1 MKRRIAVLLAG
12 CMVMTALAGCGSTG
26 GEQKETETGSKENKE
41 VTEKSQDIGESSGA
55 EDTISGEITMW
66 TGTWNDGLM
75 DTLLEGFYEKY
86 PDVKVKFEYLPWDGM
101 EDKYLSALQA
111 GAGPDVLDMAIAWT
125 IPYASMG
132 KLQKLDEYIE
142 KNQIDVSDYYEG
154 AVETLYK
161 DGSYYALPYR
171 SETMCLFYNKDLFEA
186 AGLDPES
193 PPATW
198 EELREDAV
206 KLTSEDV
213 YGFGQCGSNAG
224 NTTAQFYSMMFSK
237 GVSLLNEDMTAAAFN
252 TQDGVDAFTFWSNLY
267 LKDNVVPKSV
277 LENDNTTNRNLFAE
291 GKLAMFVSGS
301 YDIDPI
307 MEANPDMNMG
317 FALCPGFEGKTS
329 AAQLGGWNLGMSDT
343 CKNPDAAF
351 ALMSYLASPEVSVDF
366 SSTFSS
372 CKSAVDNEKYADEKL
387 KVFIEA
393 INYGVPLPGSPYMNQ
408 ITDILYNEA
417 QAVLSGS
424 KDAETALADAEAS
437 VNKALQN

>member
-1 MKRRIAVLLAG
+1 MKRRMVVLLAG
-12 CMVMTALAGCGSTG
+12 CMVITALAGCGNTK
-26 GEQKETETGSKENKE
+26 GEEKASNTEGNEKQEDTDKKEDIQKGSDA
-41 VTEKSQDIGESSGA
+41 EKSV
-55 EDTISGEITMW
+55 SGEVTMW

-75 DTLLEGFYEKY
+75 DTLLEGFYKEY
-86 PDVKVKFEYLPWDGM
+86 PDVKVNFEYLPWDGM

-111 GAGPDVLDMAIAWT
+111 EAGPDVLDMAIAWT

-142 KNQIDVSDYYEG
+142 KNSIDVSDYYEG
-154 AVETLYK
+154 AVKTLYV

-171 SETMCLFYNKDLFEA
+171 SETMCLFYNKDLFET

-198 EELREDAV
+198 EELRDDAV
-206 KLTSEDV
+206 KLTGGDV
-213 YGFGQCGSNAG
+213 YGFGLCGSNAG

-237 GVSLLNEDMTAAAFN
+237 EVSLLNEDMTEAAFN
-252 TQDGVDAFTFWSNLY
+252 TKDGLDAFSFWADLY
-267 LKDNVVPKSV
+267 LKDAVVPKSV

-301 YDIDPI
+301 YDIEPI

-317 FALCPGFEGKTS
+317 FALCPGFEGETS
-329 AAQLGGWNLGMSDT
+329 AAQLGGWNLGMSNT

-372 CKSAVDNEKYADEKL
+372 CKSAVSNEKYADESL

-393 INYGVPLPGSPYMNQ
+393 INYGVPLPGSPHMNQ

-424 KDAETALADAEAS
+424 KDAETALSDAEES
-437 VNKALQN
+437 VNKALDN